1 MVSKVSRAV
10 LYQRALLLS
19 SFSFIPAGLSIGLNP
34 THPML
39 AFENWSWHEE
49 EKKKILL
56 LCAEKNTKRKNINKK
71 IKLYF
76 QFILKNFDQQK
87 SLEDLLR

>member
-10 LYQRALLLS
+10 LYQCALLLS

-49 EKKKILL
+49 EKKKSSFFVQ
-56 LCAEKNTKRKNINKK
+56 KK
-71 IKLYF
+71 I
-76 QFILKNFDQQK
+76 QK
-87 SLEDLLR
+87 EKI